1 MRVWEGM
8 SFHEILEMEG
18 NVEPLSV
25 ISGPWGHVL
34 RGSFLGPFLDLPGQ
48 RPWEP
53 RAPES
58 QGVVSHWC
66 SVISPTPD
74 HKRWTPLFW
83 GRGSDLLFHDRVGRV
98 GHRSGSGEE
107 RKGQWSPKTMSFLL
121 DGLSYLRGQH
131 CLTRWGFK
139 GREFIISRS
148 GFKS

>member
-1 MRVWEGM
+1 M

-25 ISGPWGHVL
+25 ISGPRGHVL

-74 HKRWTPLFW
+74 HKRWTPHFW
-83 GRGSDLLFHDRVGRV
+83 GRGSDLLFHYRVGRV

-107 RKGQWSPKTMSFLL
+107 RAMVSQDNVFPARRSLVPEGP
-121 DGLSYLRGQH
+121 GLKP
-131 CLTRWGFK
+131 RWGFK